1 MMKHT
6 AIRGVSLVAV
16 PCECGAALTRHIK
29 DDHGR
34 FWSVCP
40 RDPADWLAAFRLLND
55 QSEAGYL
62 VLVEH
67 NTQHGPAVTA
77 QLLNLGARVEP
88 AFPPSETRV
97 KR

>member
-1 MMKHT
+1 MKHT

-29 DDHGR
+29 DDYGR

-40 RDPADWLAAFRLLND
+40 RDPADWIGAFRLLND
-55 QSEAGYL
+55 QSEASYL
-62 VLVEH
+62 VLAEH

-77 QLLNLGARVEP
+77 QLLNLEVPVEP
-88 AFPPSETRV
+88 ASRPLEARV
-97 KR
+97 KL